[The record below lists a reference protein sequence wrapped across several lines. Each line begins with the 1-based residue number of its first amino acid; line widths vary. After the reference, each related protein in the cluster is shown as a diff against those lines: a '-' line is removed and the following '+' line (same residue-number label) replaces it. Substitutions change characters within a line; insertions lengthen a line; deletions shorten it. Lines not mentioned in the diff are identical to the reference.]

1 MHDLVAPY
9 VVTTFPELWRERY
22 FAREPFRHDPVIN
35 ACIKSVEPLNW
46 RDLADREDL
55 GQNERWVLEC
65 KFPWDEREEALE
77 RANILIRRHY
87 VQAVRVIRE
96 RYDKVSHLM
105 TESTIF
111 DTSEEAAGIGSN
123 RSKESKKTRLAP
135 LLAALD
141 IRFEDEDAELD
152 WDLEENHRPLP
163 VEEPEPP
170 TDFVRRLVARVL
182 AMVIVGLGLSTGL
195 SEMLAISLP
204 IAI

>member
-1 MHDLVAPY
+1 MFAQIVENWARQPSGEERSMSVPY
-9 VVTTFPELWRERY
+9 DVYVKER
-22 FAREPFRHDPVIN
+22 
-35 ACIKSVEPLNW
+35 
-46 RDLADREDL
+46 
-55 GQNERWVLEC
+55 GRWVLEC
-65 KFPWDEREEALE
+65 KFPRDEREEALE
-77 RANILIRRHY
+77 RANILTRRHY

-141 IRFEDEDAELD
+141 IRFEDEDADLD

-170 TDFVRRLVARVL
+170 TGFVRRLVARVL